1 MYYYFYYY
9 YMFSLAFADGATA
22 ATSQSSLL
30 SFAPLLFL
38 LVVFYFFILRP
49 QQKKAKSEVQMRGS
63 VRVGDKIVT
72 TSGIFGT
79 IMQIDDA
86 KGVIAIEVSKGVN
99 ITVYKLSIAETLTKK
114 DNDKSEK

>member
-1 MYYYFYYY
+1 
-9 YMFSLAFADGATA
+9 MFSVAFAEGASVA
-22 ATSQSSLL
+22 PQSSLL

-49 QQKKAKSEVQMRGS
+49 QQKKSKAETQMRS
-63 VRVGDKIVT
+63 SLRIGDRIVT

-86 KGVIAIEVSKGVN
+86 KNVVTVEVSKGVN
-99 ITVYKLSIAETLTKK
+99 IIVYKLSIAETLTKK
-114 DNDKSEK
+114 ENDKEEK